1 MFLEVRPKRVP
12 HWTLVSSEKC
22 YFIVRQ
28 DTDQS
33 IRCNEWS
40 RLVWELCD
48 GDRTLGEIMKLLADS
63 LPEAQE
69 VEEDVETAIDLLYQ
83 LKAIEYSD

>member
-1 MFLEVRPKRVP
+1 MFLEVRPKRTP
-12 HWTLVSSEKC
+12 HWTLASSEKC
-22 YFIVRQ
+22 HFIVRR
-28 DTDQS
+28 DTNQS

-48 GDRTLGEIMKLLADS
+48 GNRTLREIMKLLSDS
-63 LPEAQE
+63 FPQAQE
-69 VEEDVETAIDLLYQ
+69 VEEDVETAIDSLYQ